1 MRYIDM
7 KVDIYVPTELNEMT
21 LGQYQKFVAYQK
33 VTEDEGKIAQKMLEI
48 FCGLKSNEAIQVKY
62 RDANAI
68 IDILVEILNR
78 KPQLIRR
85 FTLKGQEY
93 GFIPNL
99 DEMTLGEYVDLDT
112 FIGDTDNLHRAM
124 AVLYRPIEQKNR
136 NNYNIVEYT
145 GADTEVMKDMPL
157 DVAFGAML
165 FFYRLGMDL
174 SEAMMNYLEE
184 AEQSN
189 LIQHLSSEEN
199 GVGIN
204 QFTHLLKEILRDLN
218 ISPN

>member
-33 VTEDEGKIAQKMLEI
+33 ITEDEGKIAQKMLEI
-48 FCGLKSNEAIQVKY
+48 FCGLKSTEAIQIKY

-85 FTLKGQEY
+85 FSLKGQEY

-136 NNYNIVEYT
+136 HNYNIVEYK

-184 AEQSN
+184 AEQSS

-199 GVGIN
+199 GGGIN

>member
-1 MRYIDM
+1 M
-7 KVDIYVPTELNEMT
+7 KVDIYVPTEMHEIT
-21 LGQYQKFVAYQK
+21 LGQYQKFVAYQS

-48 FCGLKSNEAIQVKY
+48 FCGLKTTEAIQIKY

-85 FTLKGQEY
+85 FSLKGVEY

-112 FIGDTDNLHRAM
+112 FLPNWEDMHKAM
-124 AVLYRPIEQKNR
+124 AVLFRPIKHKHRHQ
-136 NNYNIVEYT
+136 YNIEEYT
-145 GADTEVMKDMPL
+145 GQLTDDLKDMPL
-157 DVAFGAML
+157 DVAIGAML

-174 SEAMMNYLEE
+174 SEAMTNYLEE

-189 LIQHLSSEEN
+189 LIQHLSSDES
-199 GVGIN
+199 GGGIN
-204 QFTHLLKEILRDLN
+204 QFSHLLREILRDLN

>member
-1 MRYIDM
+1 M

-33 VTEDEGKIAQKMLEI
+33 ITEDEGKIAQKMLEI
-48 FCGLKSNEAIQVKY
+48 FCGLKSTEAIQVKY

-145 GADTEVMKDMPL
+145 GADTEAMKDMPL